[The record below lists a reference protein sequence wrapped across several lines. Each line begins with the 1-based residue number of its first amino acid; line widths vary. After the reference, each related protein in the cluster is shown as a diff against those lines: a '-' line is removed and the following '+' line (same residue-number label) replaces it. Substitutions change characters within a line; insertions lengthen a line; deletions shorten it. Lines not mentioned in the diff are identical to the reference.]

1 MMGQNRCMLLH
12 LTPHPPGPVSLP
24 MFGIHLISLKETFSK
39 LHKLARVKSEVVQ
52 FEVWSELHFFKILHS
67 LNQSLVIFYLLLSS
81 LSLYILHCTS
91 PTQSF

>member
-39 LHKLARVKSEVVQ
+39 LHKLARVKSEVGISRCWFNLKFGVNY
-52 FEVWSELHFFKILHS
+52 I
-67 LNQSLVIFYLLLSS
+67 SS
-81 LSLYILHCTS
+81 KYFTVLISHL
-91 PTQSF
+91 